1 MRSKVQRNF
10 LNQFLNKVSS
20 FPTWIKEIIYAR
32 LSEEIDKDND
42 LSYVFA
48 SYKPVLTYKGKCELD
63 YKKAC
68 FDKNIYNI
76 LEYCDNDASIS
87 EIALNTYMS
96 LEEVANYFLFCVDE
110 AYLQL
115 PDNSQILN
123 IAGFLAGKYRT
134 GEYFVQDGAISE
146 EQLDKAVDN
155 YNHQKDNKKFGQW
168 LVESGLIP
176 QKQLDIILS
185 IKEEAKKRFV
195 LDHNEIPKIK
205 QEYTKNS
212 DEYEKQIEDLKNEN
226 KQLKLRLNQLLNMVK
241 NNDKY

>member
-1 MRSKVQRNF
+1 MQRNF
-10 LNQFLNKVSS
+10 LNQFLNKVSN
-20 FPTWIKEIIYAR
+20 FPVWIKEIIYAR

-48 SYKPVLTYKGKCELD
+48 TYKPVLTYKGKCELD
-63 YKKAC
+63 YKKAS

-96 LEEVANYFLFCVDE
+96 LEEIANYFLFCVDE
-110 AYLQL
+110 AYLQI

-134 GEYFVQDGAISE
+134 GEYFVQDGTISE
-146 EQLDKAVDN
+146 DQLDKVVDK
-155 YNHQKDNKKFGQW
+155 YNNQSENKKFGQF
-168 LVESGLIP
+168 LVDLGLIA

-185 IKEEAKKRFV
+185 FKEEAKKRFV
-195 LDHNEIPKIK
+195 LDHNEIPKFK
-205 QEYTKNS
+205 QEYAKSS
-212 DEYEKQIEDLKNEN
+212 DEYEKQIEDLKKEN
-226 KQLKLRLNQLLNMVK
+226 KQLKARLNQLLNMVK
-241 NNDKY
+241 KNDEY